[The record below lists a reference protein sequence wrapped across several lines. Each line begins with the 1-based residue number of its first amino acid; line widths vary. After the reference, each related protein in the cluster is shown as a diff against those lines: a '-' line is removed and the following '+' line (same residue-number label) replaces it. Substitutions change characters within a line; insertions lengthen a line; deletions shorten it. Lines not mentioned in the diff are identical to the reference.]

1 MHKSCRVSALLTTCV
16 SRTDGTVDLW
26 LEDDF
31 NAASRMP
38 AGRPYGRRENVAWS
52 GREKPDAGV
61 AVHTVYIKCV
71 PVDGRRHAAGLA
83 CLTHGD
89 WAVSCVTGRAK
100 RTAAR

>member
-38 AGRPYGRRENVAWS
+38 AGRPYGRRETVPWS
-52 GREKPDAGV
+52 G
-61 AVHTVYIKCV
+61 
-71 PVDGRRHAAGLA
+71 
-83 CLTHGD
+83 
-89 WAVSCVTGRAK
+89 
-100 RTAAR
+100 

>member
-1 MHKSCRVSALLTTCV
+1 MSCRKSVRHRRKDASDTCC
-16 SRTDGTVDLW
+16 SDGTVDLW

-52 GREKPDAGV
+52 GKEAPDAGV

-71 PVDGRRHAAGLA
+71 ARQAPGLA
-83 CLTHGD
+83 SLH
-89 WAVSCVTGRAK
+89 A
-100 RTAAR
+100 